1 MFCGLWFVDFG
12 FNQFPQYSKKK
23 QGYIFWIL

>member
-1 MFCGLWFVDFG
+1 MFCGLWFVDFV
-12 FNQFPQYSKKK
+12 FHQFLYFSKKK